1 MIPYGRNLLSKGLL
15 ALRKGVSLATK
26 GMLDVYRRI
35 VGHAYEERYKFK
47 RCISVIGRKAFSF
60 EFCHLVQGFKKFKL
74 KEYFTLIGLKSFL
87 FKLKKNITSK
97 LASVYKELLFIDIQG
112 QVQTIFE
119 HYLALS
125 GNKEFSLHFE
135 KSIYGKRQLELS
147 IEKEIIA
154 KKLYEF
160 AIGKELKGI
169 KQIELEK
176 SYSIS
181 GKRDIIPIIMATLW
195 E

>member
-1 MIPYGRNLLSKGLL
+1 MIPFGRNLLSKGLL

-26 GMLDVYRRI
+26 GMLDAYRRI
-35 VGHAYEERYKFK
+35 VGHAYEERYGFK
-47 RCISVIGRKAFSF
+47 RCISVVGRKAFKF
-60 EFCHLVQGFKKFKL
+60 EFCNLVKGCKEFKL
-74 KEYFTLIGLKSFL
+74 EEYFNLIGLKSFL
-87 FKLKKNITSK
+87 FKTTKDITSK
-97 LASVYKELLFIDIQG
+97 LASIYKELYIIDIKG
-112 QVQTIFE
+112 KLQTIFE
-119 HYLALS
+119 QNLALAGS
-125 GNKEFSLHFE
+125 KEFSLYFE
-135 KSIYGKRQLELS
+135 KGLYGKKQLELE
-147 IEKEIIA
+147 IKKEIIA

-160 AIGKELKGI
+160 TTKKELKGI